1 MARGSKAGFHRDAG
15 LCGGVTDG
23 TRWGVTSVRRGSGR
37 NRKVSAEA
45 AEGGETEP
53 RGGCRARGG
62 VADGTR
68 RGVTGRRR
76 GHGANPEVSAGGA
89 EWFRIGL
96 EQGRDKRGVVLARD
110 GRTPRVQRGASGM
123 KTQAGS
129 GMKGQAGMGDVFRGA
144 LDTVTVGSRAV
155 PAPKRVKMEKSVG
168 KSKIAGET
176 TRCEPGRL
184 AVPWQDARRLV
195 PRATFQSSFAPL
207 GLECRQMSMP

>member
-1 MARGSKAGFHRDAG
+1 
-15 LCGGVTDG
+15 
-23 TRWGVTSVRRGSGR
+23 VRRGSGR

-68 RGVTGRRR
+68 RG
-76 GHGANPEVSAGGA
+76 VSAGGA

-144 LDTVTVGSRAV
+144 LDTCHR
-155 PAPKRVKMEKSVG
+155 R
-168 KSKIAGET
+168 IAGRPGPKAGENGEKRRKVEDRRGDDALRAGT
-176 TRCEPGRL
+176 ARGPVARCATSCAARHFPIVFCSAWAR
-184 AVPWQDARRLV
+184 VPSNVNAMN
-195 PRATFQSSFAPL
+195 P
-207 GLECRQMSMP
+207 